1 MYVNVCQCLF
11 HSYPITFLL
20 WLVLSPHFGGLYLN
34 YSQKKICK
42 IICNFGGTSPK
53 MTINS
58 AANFPM
64 EKPIATHGGPMA
76 PWAASRRDFARC
88 RAAARGRPSS
98 KDLGRSQI
106 GIACMY
112 IIYGAY
118 AFFYT
123 FNAMCQWVSKSGR
136 PLVILGVEYGEG
148 ETFLNLYSLQ
158 LPKVYASSLHRKFQ
172 GRSWSLPLIAWL
184 MANFRSIPRKR
195 KLILLIE
202 LGMLCP
208 HLCIS

>member
-1 MYVNVCQCLF
+1 MSFPFISHYIPTMVGFVPPLWRVIPQLF
-11 HSYPITFLL
+11 PEKNLQNHLQF
-20 WLVLSPHFGGLYLN
+20 WG
-34 YSQKKICK
+34 
-42 IICNFGGTSPK
+42 
-53 MTINS
+53 
-58 AANFPM
+58 NFPQNDHQFCSQLPNG
-64 EKPIATHGGPMA
+64 KAIATHGGPMA

-118 AFFYT
+118 VFFYT

-184 MANFRSIPRKR
+184 MANFRSIRRKR